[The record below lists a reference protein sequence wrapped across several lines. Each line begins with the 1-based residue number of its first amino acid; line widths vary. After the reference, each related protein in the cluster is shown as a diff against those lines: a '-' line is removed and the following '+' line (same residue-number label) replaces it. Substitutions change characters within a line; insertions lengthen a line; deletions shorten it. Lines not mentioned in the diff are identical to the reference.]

1 MEQKEMI
8 ALFEEVMDKRFNE
21 ETIGS
26 IVDEKLKSL
35 LEPVDKGQVRL
46 GDQAH
51 QEQPKGMT
59 FSQWLGD
66 MARVSRGS
74 APIWSKDGQKDFIQ
88 AVTNIDQQYLASL
101 APEQAKS
108 LYEASGAA
116 GGYLVP
122 TEEMRILIDLTTN
135 WSVVA
140 PLCTQVPMRT
150 NSITFPTL
158 TSGLTA
164 YWIPEAQS
172 SSPSSQAEGV
182 KQESTPTFSQ
192 MNITNHVLAVLV
204 YVSNQML
211 DDSDP
216 AVDGVLYNIFGK
228 TLAKYLDIAVLRG
241 AGTATDPVTGL
252 ANRVTTNKLQTG
264 AQLDFDDILDLIY
277 GVLDNSDGGTTQVD
291 LIGHTKAER
300 QLLKVKDND
309 GQYVYRRPADP
320 TKGSPSLW
328 GEPWHRDN
336 NISTTLGTESD
347 KTRIFGGDF
356 GNHAYVG
363 MRNQVSI
370 RANPWGTGFTQNQT
384 AFLAEFRR
392 GFQVDDESRFSLLE
406 GVPTA

>member
-1 MEQKEMI
+1 MELKEI
-8 ALFEEVMDKRFNE
+8 IGLVEEALDKRFNE

-26 IVDEKLKSL
+26 VVDDKLKAL
-35 LEPVDKGQVRL
+35 LEPLRKQQVLL
-46 GDQAH
+46 GDWAQP
-51 QEQPKGMT
+51 EKPKGMT

-66 MARVSRGS
+66 MARVSRGES
-74 APIWSKDGQKDFIQ
+74 PIWAKDGQKDFVK
-88 AVTNIDQQYLASL
+88 AVTNIDQAYLASL

-122 TEEMRILIDLTTN
+122 TEEMRTLIDLTTN

-172 SSPSSQAEGV
+172 SSPATQAAGV

-204 YVSNQML
+204 YVSNQLL

-216 AVDGVLYNIFGK
+216 SVDGVLYNIFGK
-228 TLAKYLDIAVLRG
+228 TLAKYLDIAILRG
-241 AGTATDPVTGL
+241 AGTTTDPVTGL
-252 ANRVTTNKLQTG
+252 ANRVTTNKLATG
-264 AQLDFDDILDLIY
+264 AVLDFDDILDLIY
-277 GVLDNSDGGTTQVD
+277 SVLDNSDGGTTQVD
-291 LIGHTKAER
+291 IIGHTKAER

-309 GQYVYRRPADP
+309 GQYVYRRPNDP

-336 NISTTLGTESD
+336 NILTNLGTNTD
-347 KTRIFGGDF
+347 KTRIFSGDF
-356 GNHAYVG
+356 ANHAYVG
-363 MRNQVSI
+363 LRNQVSV